1 MTKLVTKSV
10 TKWRGMRCVSG
21 CGWEGSGQAVKIMG
35 GIRRAAHEK
44 NTGMENTKYYRNCKC
59 RRTLDFTGHFKT
71 FSVTG
76 YPKWKK
82 LFNSGF
88 MGQKIQKSKK

>member
-1 MTKLVTKSV
+1 M
-10 TKWRGMRCVSG
+10 
-21 CGWEGSGQAVKIMG
+21 GS
-35 GIRRAAHEK
+35 IRRAAHEK
-44 NTGMENTKYYRNCKC
+44 NTVIENTEYYRNSKC

-88 MGQKIQKSKK
+88 MGQKIQKSKNGLQVQNLIFVFLYCEKLIKWSV